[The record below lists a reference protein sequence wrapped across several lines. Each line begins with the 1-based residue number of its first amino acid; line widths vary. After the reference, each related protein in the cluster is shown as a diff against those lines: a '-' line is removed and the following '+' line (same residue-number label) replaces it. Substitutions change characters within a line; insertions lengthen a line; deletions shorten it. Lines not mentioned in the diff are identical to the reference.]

1 VTVAA
6 YVPVDLVEVR
16 AWDRPVGA
24 VALDPNLGCYAF
36 EYFPEWVDT
45 GAQLSPLVVPNQLG
59 TFVFPQ
65 LDRATFHGLPGLLA
79 DALPDAFGN
88 AVIDAWLTAQ
98 NIDKRRITTLDRL
111 AYAGERALGA
121 LTFHPPVQALDTPAT
136 AIQIADIVTQAR
148 DVIAGKIAD
157 ADSTHHSLRQLIQVG
172 SSAGGARA
180 KAVILLNPSTDQV
193 RSGYAQPEPGFEPW
207 IMKLDGVS
215 AAADGA
221 VNSLDAPQQYTRIE
235 YAYYLMARTAGVEM
249 SESRLLLEG
258 PRAHFLTRRFDR
270 DENGVR
276 IHMQSLCAIDHL
288 DFRYK
293 NAHSYAQYFA
303 VIRRLGINGGAIAQ
317 AYRRMVFNV
326 AAMNRDDHTKNLS
339 FLLPQDGGW
348 RLSPAFD
355 VTHAF
360 NPSGEW
366 TQHHQMSI
374 NGKFDA
380 VTLADLYAV
389 ADAQGVPGSRRITDE
404 VVAAVR
410 AWPDFA
416 AEAGVDPRTI
426 QSISDQMADH
436 TLVTERRQA
445 GRAGTRRARQGVE
458 TA

>member
-1 VTVAA
+1 VTVTT
-6 YVPVDLVEVR
+6 YVSVDLIEVR

-36 EYFPEWVDT
+36 EYFTEWVDT
-45 GAQLSPLVVPNQLG
+45 GARLSPLVVPNEVG
-59 TFVFPQ
+59 PVVFPQ
-65 LDRATFHGLPGLLA
+65 LDRATFYGLPGLLA

-88 AVIDAWLTAQ
+88 AVIDAWLTSQ
-98 NIDKRRITTLDRL
+98 NIDTRQITALDRL

-121 LTFHPPVQALDTPAT
+121 LTFHPPVHALDTPAT

-148 DVIAGKIAD
+148 DVIAHTIVD
-157 ADSTHHSLRQLIQVG
+157 ADSSHQALRQLIQVG

-221 VNSLDAPQQYTRIE
+221 INSLDAPQQYTRTE
-235 YAYYLMARTAGVEM
+235 YAYYLMARSAGIEM
-249 SESRLLLEG
+249 SESRLLAEG

-270 DENGVR
+270 DENGGR

-288 DFRYK
+288 DFRIK

-303 VIRRLGINGGAIAQ
+303 VIRRLGIDDDAIAQ

-326 AAMNRDDHTKNLS
+326 AAMNRDDHTKNFS
-339 FLLPQDGGW
+339 FLLPKNGVW
-348 RLSPAFD
+348 ELSPAFD

-360 NPSGEW
+360 NPSSEW

-374 NGKFDA
+374 NGKFDGI
-380 VTLADLYAV
+380 TLADLYAV
-389 ADAQGVPGSRRITDE
+389 ADAQGVPGYKKITDE
-404 VVAAVR
+404 VVAAAG
-410 AWPDFA
+410 AWPDFG

-426 QSISDQMADH
+426 RSISYQMADH
-436 TLVTERRQA
+436 ALVTE
-445 GRAGTRRARQGVE
+445 
-458 TA
+458 

>member
-1 VTVAA
+1 MTI

-16 AWDRPVGA
+16 VWGRPVGA
-24 VALDPNLGCYAF
+24 VALDPYLGYYAF

-45 GAQLSPLVVPNQLG
+45 GAQLSPLVVPNQVG
-59 TFVFPQ
+59 PFVFPQ
-65 LDRATFHGLPGLLA
+65 LDRATFYGLPGLLA

-88 AVIDAWLTAQ
+88 AVIDAWLTSQ
-98 NIDKRRITTLDRL
+98 SIDKRQITALDRL

-121 LTFHPPVQALDTPAT
+121 LTFHPPVQALDAPAT

-148 DVIAGKIAD
+148 DVVAGRIAD
-157 ADSTHHSLRQLIQVG
+157 ADVNRQALRQVIQVG

-193 RSGYAQPEPGFEPW
+193 RSGYAPTEPGFEPW

-221 VNSLDAPQQYTRIE
+221 INSLDAPQQYTRIE
-235 YAYYLMARTAGVEM
+235 FAYYLMARAAGIQM
-249 SESRLLLEG
+249 SESRLLAEG

-270 DENGVR
+270 DENGIRV
-276 IHMQSLCAIDHL
+276 HMQSLCAIDHL
-288 DFRYK
+288 DFRHR
-293 NAHSYAQYFA
+293 NAHSYTQYFA
-303 VIRRLGINGGAIAQ
+303 VIRRLGIDDDAIAQ

-326 AAMNRDDHTKNLS
+326 AAMNRDDHTKNFS
-339 FLLPQDGGW
+339 FLLPKEGVWQ
-348 RLSPAFD
+348 LSPAFD

-366 TQHHQMSI
+366 TQHHQMSV
-374 NGKFDA
+374 NGKFDGI
-380 VTLADLYAV
+380 TLADLYAV
-389 ADAQGVPGSRRITDE
+389 ADAQGVPGYKKITDE

-410 AWPDFA
+410 AWPDFG

-426 QSISDQMADH
+426 RSISDQTADH
-436 TLVTERRQA
+436 ILVTSRR
-445 GRAGTRRARQGVE
+445 
-458 TA
+458 